1 MNPEPEERKWVA
13 ECQDC
18 PTTKDEEYGHEVKA
32 TWEFPRGRDG
42 LKQAER
48 FAVRHRALRGHNV
61 HVLNRLTMTFN
72 LYDNPGL
79 EYLLGL
85 GDAGDNIGIQR

>member
-1 MNPEPEERKWVA
+1 MNPEPEELKWVA
-13 ECQDC
+13 ESQDC
-18 PTTKDEEYGHEVKA
+18 PTTEDEEYGHEVKA
-32 TWEFPRGRDG
+32 TWEFSRGRDG

-48 FAVRHRALRGHNV
+48 FAVFHRALRGHNV
-61 HVLNRLTMTFN
+61 HLLTRVTMTFN
-72 LYDNPGL
+72 LHDNPDL